1 MLLKQH
7 QHGGN
12 LARAAREYGLP
23 EQDLIDFSASINPL
37 GPSPGVFRAIA
48 ENLWRI
54 RHYPD
59 PDCRVLINML
69 AEYLGMPPECI
80 VPGNGGAELIY
91 MLPSALKINRALVV
105 APTFSEYSA
114 AIRAAGGETEYFCVP
129 VEGEIYSHITELADR
144 MAGYQAVFICN
155 PNNPTG
161 RLFRYDELSLLVDA
175 ASETGTMLVVDEA
188 FMDFVDQRLE
198 STLMPRVVENSN
210 LVVLYSLTK
219 FFGIPGLRLG
229 ALVAHP
235 GLAADLNCKRDPWR
249 VNALAQVAAEAA
261 LGDKEHME
269 ATMDVV
275 RTEREY
281 LTAALSG
288 ICGVRPLPGA
298 ANFLLLDLSR
308 SGKNVQ
314 ELIIALGGRGM
325 LVRDCSNFYGL
336 EGCYIRIA
344 VRTRKEN
351 DRLVSALKEI
361 LEGSS

>member
-23 EQDLIDFSASINPL
+23 ERELIDFSASINPL

-59 PDCRVLINML
+59 PDCRVFLNL
-69 AEYLGMPPECI
+69 LGEYLGVPPECI

-91 MLPSALKINRALVV
+91 MLPTALKVTSALVV

-114 AIRAAGGETEYFCVP
+114 AIRAAGGETEYFRLP
-129 VEGEIYSHITELADR
+129 VEGEIYSHLTELADK

-161 RLFRYDELSLLVDA
+161 RLFRHDELSPLLEA
-175 ASETGTMLVVDEA
+175 ASKTGTMLVVDEA
-188 FMDFVDQRLE
+188 FMDFVARRRDF
-198 STLMPRVVENSN
+198 TLMPRAVGSRN

-229 ALVAHP
+229 ALVAQP
-235 GLAADLNCKRDPWR
+235 ELAAELNRKRDPWR

-261 LGDKEHME
+261 LADKGHMA
-269 ATMDVV
+269 ATLDVV

-288 ICGVRPLPGA
+288 IPGVRPLPGA

-314 ELIIALGGRGM
+314 EIIIDLGRRGL

-336 EGCYIRIA
+336 DGCHIRTA
-344 VRTRKEN
+344 VRSREEN
-351 DRLVSALKEI
+351 DRLIAALREI
-361 LEGSS
+361 MGGN